1 MQTTTDF
8 LSLANKVTNGEV
20 PTFGAT
26 QNNAQWS
33 KKEFNYEPIT
43 KFNYFFKDKTN
54 KSFEKDEFPLF
65 ANEDNIVDTSVPVV
79 HHVSG
84 IRPETGVLYLLL
96 REQQQSIGAATPEY
110 VTMDSINQ
118 ARLLGVDVSIKDGE
132 KGVFYPSSTKDEF
145 GNQTIKNIYYVNL
158 SQLNNPEAMM
168 DYIRAGYKEKQHE
181 RNETNRRKY
190 ESGEYTEFYE
200 AKEEYPKFKTVDSSV
215 TLEPNVPE
223 SLTKRYQEI
232 EDAKLSKT
240 VNMDEYKIQSAAIKK
255 DIAAYMMGSIIKAGM
270 SGVCIKMGKGD
281 NILLKEGIQTVTND
295 KKAWLTKWCKQAQEV
310 YKNLSDIEI
319 KGKTTQTAQVASPV
333 QSATEQKTPAPSVKP
348 KAEKDMDY
356 GFDIY

>member
-1 MQTTTDF
+1 MQTDF
-8 LSLANKVTNGEV
+8 LSLANQVTNGDLPV
-20 PTFGAT
+20 LGAA
-26 QNNAQWS
+26 QNNAQWT

-84 IRPETGVLYLLL
+84 PRSETGVLYLLL

-132 KGVFYPSSTKDEF
+132 KGVFYPSSSKDEF
-145 GNQTIKNIYYVNL
+145 GNQTVKNIYYVNL

-168 DYIRAGYKEKQHE
+168 NYIKTSYKERQHE
-181 RNETNRRKY
+181 RNEINMKKY
-190 ESGEYTEFYE
+190 EAGEYKEFFE
-200 AKEEYPKFKTVDSSV
+200 ANEVYPDYKTVDSSV
-215 TLEPNVPE
+215 TLEPNIPE
-223 SLTKRYQEI
+223 NLTKKYQEI

-240 VNMDEYKIQSAAIKK
+240 VNMDEYKLQSSAVKK
-255 DIAAYMMGSIIKAGM
+255 EISAYMMGSIIKAGM
-270 SGVCIKMGKGD
+270 SGVCIKMCKGD
-281 NILLKEGIQTVTND
+281 NELFKEGIQSVTND
-295 KKAWLTKWCKQAQEV
+295 KKAWLTKWCKQAQDV
-310 YKNLSDIEI
+310 AKNLSDIEV
-319 KGKTTQTAQVASPV
+319 KGKSVQPAHSSPV
-333 QSATEQKTPAPSVKP
+333 QKSPASKP
-348 KAEKDMDY
+348 KVEKDMDY

>member
-1 MQTTTDF
+1 MQTDF
-8 LSLANKVTNGEV
+8 LSLANKITNDESPILGV
-20 PTFGAT
+20 T
-26 QNNAQWS
+26 QNNASWG
-33 KKEFNYEPIT
+33 KKEFNFEPIS

-79 HHVSG
+79 HHSNG
-84 IRPETGVLYLLL
+84 PRLETGVLYLLL
-96 REQQQSIGAATPEY
+96 REQQQTIGAATPEY

-118 ARLLGVDVSIKDGE
+118 ARLLGVDINVKDGE
-132 KGVFYPSSTKDEF
+132 KGVYYPSSSKDEF
-145 GNQTIKNIYYVNL
+145 GNQTVKNIYYVNL
-158 SQLNNPEAMM
+158 SQLNDPEAMM
-168 DYIRAGYKEKQHE
+168 NYIRETYKSKQHE
-181 RNETNRRKY
+181 RNVMNKEKF
-190 ESGEYTEFYE
+190 EAGEYEKFFE
-200 AKEEYPKFKTVDSSV
+200 ANEVYPSYKTVDSSV

-223 SLTKRYQEI
+223 ILTKKYQEI

-240 VNMDEYKIQSAAIKK
+240 VNMDEYKIQSSAVKK

-270 SGVCIKMGKGD
+270 SGVCIKMCKGD
-281 NILLKEGIQTVTND
+281 NELLKEGIQSVTTD

-310 YKNLSDIEI
+310 AKNLSDIEV
-319 KGKTTQTAQVASPV
+319 KGKSV
-333 QSATEQKTPAPSVKP
+333 QSVQTSAPAQAVAEHKSTTPKP